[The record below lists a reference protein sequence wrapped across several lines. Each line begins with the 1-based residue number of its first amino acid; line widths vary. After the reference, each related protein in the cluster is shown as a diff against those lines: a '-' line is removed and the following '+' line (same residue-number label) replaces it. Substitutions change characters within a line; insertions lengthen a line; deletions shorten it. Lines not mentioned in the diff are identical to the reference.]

1 MISREK
7 SSSEEIAV
15 CEFTV
20 DTVAEI
26 AQLPTLTTGNE
37 TMGWDKCLHGS
48 SAFVNETGDLFTIRG
63 DNTWKKVGEA

>member
-7 SSSEEIAV
+7 LPSEEIGV
-15 CEFTV
+15 GEFTV

-37 TMGWDKCLHGS
+37 VMGWDKCLHGS
-48 SAFVNETGDLFTIRG
+48 SAFVTATGDLYTIRG